1 MPFARFRML
10 PPLAAMGF
18 LLFLA
23 GSAEAQGTAGAYS
36 LQIPPGARAEGMGRS
51 FTAIADDAFAPWWN
65 PGGLAFIDG
74 KQAALMHTKLVPDLA
89 DDVYFEYLSYAQHL
103 SGWGGIAATITYLS
117 YGESQAT
124 DGGSGDLGT
133 FSSWEMAPSIAIGTS
148 ITDDLGLGA
157 NLKYVYLDLAPALSS
172 TSGQAGKGSTFAVD
186 LGALYRIPGAPVNL
200 ALVLQN
206 LGPDI
211 ALVDEEQADPL
222 PRTLRFGAAWQVVN
236 KPTHSL
242 IAAIDVDKSLL
253 GDQGGAPPDTNFTPT
268 WFDDNEVLL
277 NGGVEYSY
285 SKLISLRLGYIF
297 DDPGE
302 IKDFT
307 YGLGVAYKS
316 LSFDYASIPQ
326 FEELDRVS
334 KFSLS
339 VKF

>member
-1 MPFARFRML
+1 L
-10 PPLAAMGF
+10 LLATAPAM
-18 LLFLA
+18 
-23 GSAEAQGTAGAYS
+23 AQGTAGAYS

-65 PGGLAFIDG
+65 PGGLAFLEG
-74 KQAALMHTKLVPDLA
+74 KNASLMHTKLVPDLA

-103 SGWGGIAATITYLS
+103 SGWGGIAGTITYLS

-133 FSSWEMAPSIAIGTS
+133 FSSWEIAPSVAIGTS
-148 ITDDLGLGA
+148 ISDNFGLGA

-186 LGALYRIPGAPVNL
+186 LGALYRVPNAPVNL
-200 ALVLQN
+200 AVVLQN

-236 KPTHSL
+236 KNSHSL
-242 IAAIDVDKSLL
+242 IMAFDADKLLL
-253 GDQGGAPPDTNFTPT
+253 GDEGTAPADSLFEPT
-268 WFDDNEVLL
+268 WFDENEVLL
-277 NGGVEYSY
+277 NGGIEYSY
-285 SKLISLRLGYIF
+285 NKLISLRTGYIF

-307 YGLGVAYKS
+307 FGLGVAYKA

-339 VKF
+339 VRF